1 MDNKQR
7 QNQKAV
13 LILLIIIFVIIGI
26 LVIIKFHKER
36 QKSNLSNID
45 ILNHSDNNTS
55 NEQAYVI
62 LDIVCGNTYNIDCR
76 VYVREGGKYIP
87 YLVIKT
93 ENYGENTVLLMREDA
108 YPKEMMFRDCNV
120 FGAGGSYYP
129 GSVIDEFMENEL
141 YNMYSDGM
149 QSIIKN
155 VPVKIHS
162 KKYISKFIG
171 PEYAVFETINRHVFA
186 LAFSECKSHDL
197 LKECDIEG
205 AFIPEVLEF
214 PIEKYVWLRSDA
226 FGGDDTWASQ
236 IYNGK
241 VQSNRISMYQEQYV
255 RPVFVVSADEQ
266 IRSVNSIIKDM
277 EVFIFSV
284 DEE

>member
-1 MDNKQR
+1 MYIKR
-7 QNQKAV
+7 KF
-13 LILLIIIFVIIGI
+13 IPRVIIVVMLFLLVIIVI
-26 LVIIKFHKER
+26 LVIIKYYKEK
-36 QKSNLSNID
+36 QEPDLSNNE
-45 ILNHSDNNTS
+45 ILNNSNNMS
-55 NEQAYVI
+55 NEHTYI
-62 LDIVCGNTYNIDCR
+62 ISDIVCGNIYNNDCR
-76 VYVREGGKYIP
+76 VYVHEDGKYIP
-87 YLVIKT
+87 YFVIKT
-93 ENYGENTVLLMREDA
+93 DNYGDNTVLLMREDV

-129 GSVIDEFMENEL
+129 GSVIDEFMEKEL
-141 YNMYSDGM
+141 YNMYSDSM
-149 QSIIKN
+149 KKIIKN
-155 VPVKIHS
+155 TPIKIHTHEYCS
-162 KKYISKFIG
+162 KLIG

-226 FGGDDTWASQ
+226 FGGDDTCAAQ

-241 VQSNRISMYQEQYV
+241 VESNRVSMYQEQYV
-255 RPVFVVSADEQ
+255 RPVFVVSADER
-266 IRSVNSIIKDM
+266 IKSVKGIIKDT
-277 EVFIFSV
+277 EVFVFSV

>member
-7 QNQKAV
+7 QNRKAV
-13 LILLIIIFVIIGI
+13 LILLIIIFVIIVI

-45 ILNHSDNNTS
+45 ILNHSDYNTS
-55 NEQAYVI
+55 NEQACVI

-108 YPKEMMFRDCNV
+108 YPKEMMFRDCIV

-162 KKYISKFIG
+162 KKYISKFTV

-226 FGGDDTWASQ
+226 FGGDDTCAAQ

-241 VQSNRISMYQEQYV
+241 VESNRISMYQEQYV

-277 EVFIFSV
+277 EVFVFSV